1 MDTSFVSVQS
11 TGTSP
16 VSLTSAETS
25 DLNVEPTG
33 VLTDELATSSASIQ
47 DLGSTA
53 STDTF
58 PTSSS
63 INQPAG
69 RPIIFRV
76 SIPDNERR
84 GLHKRATRGFVGI
97 GNPDVCTFAAVF
109 TLAEGKLL
117 DGGVPVYYSGED
129 YKDLAGQDIPSGD
142 SITTTFTASGGN
154 LVFRNSGLPNGDASF
169 CQVSNGQV
177 YITFTTGPPGCVP
190 VNLAVYDGKH
200 TIHVFEDAC

>member
-1 MDTSFVSVQS
+1 MDTSFTSVQS
-11 TGTSP
+11 TGTAP
-16 VSLTSAETS
+16 VSPTSAETS

-47 DLGSTA
+47 DLGTTA
-53 STDTF
+53 STDIF

-63 INQPAG
+63 INQPAV
-69 RPIIFRV
+69 RSIIFRV

-84 GLHKRATRGFVGI
+84 GLQKRATRGFVGI

-109 TLAEGKLL
+109 TLAEGELF

-129 YKDLAGQDIPSGD
+129 YKDLAGQDVPSGD
-142 SITTTFTASGGN
+142 SITTTFTSSGGI